1 MVVSWG
7 DFALFYAF
15 RNSGQSSVVRYV
27 PPSEAHVFPGC
38 SELKRWKAP
47 RQSTVC
53 HNTKMW
59 LWEQLFV
66 PTGHT
71 NPSAAHGEAP
81 SKAEGA
87 AAQLNRSG

>member
-1 MVVSWG
+1 
-7 DFALFYAF
+7 
-15 RNSGQSSVVRYV
+15 
-27 PPSEAHVFPGC
+27 
-38 SELKRWKAP
+38 
-47 RQSTVC
+47 
-53 HNTKMW
+53 MW

-81 SKAEGA
+81 STAEGA